1 MMLLQPIWIASG
13 LSNKQWSTRVKPAS
27 SNWTVDLREQSLL
40 GCWVGLGSRVVG
52 KLQLTFLMTV
62 NLFIL
67 CITG

>member
-1 MMLLQPIWIASG
+1 MNSG
-13 LSNKQWSTRVKPAS
+13 HSAS
-27 SNWTVDLREQSLL
+27 SNETVDLRVQSLL

-67 CITG
+67 CISG

>member
-1 MMLLQPIWIASG
+1 MNS
-13 LSNKQWSTRVKPAS
+13 SHSAS
-27 SNWTVDLREQSLL
+27 SNGTVDLRVQSLL

>member
-1 MMLLQPIWIASG
+1 MNSG
-13 LSNKQWSTRVKPAS
+13 HSAS
-27 SNWTVDLREQSLL
+27 SNGTVDLRVQSLL

-62 NLFIL
+62 DLFIL